1 MATRREEFILDEKG
15 RKKAVILPIRRY
27 RKLLADLHDLAL
39 IAEAREEPGSPLEEV
54 ERRLREDGLLRS

>member
-1 MATRREEFILDEKG
+1 MATRREEFIIDEKG

-39 IAEAREEPGSPLEEV
+39 ITVSAVYFEHRH
-54 ERRLREDGLLRS
+54 